1 MPALDFPIRPTLLFV
16 HGWAFDAAFWA
27 PLAAALADWPQAV
40 ADAGYFG
47 PAHAPTL
54 AGPVLAI
61 GHSFGALQLLG
72 DAPPGCL
79 GLVAINGFARFGAAG
94 DFPRGV
100 PVRML
105 DRMLNR
111 LATQPEAV
119 LRDFRQRC
127 GDATAFGAPRVEPL
141 ARDLRTLRDADRR
154 PALATLPM
162 PLLALAG
169 AADPIAPA
177 PMTTAGFGATAEIHW
192 REDGGHLLPLT
203 DSDWCAQR
211 IRAFLTRLAPAA

>member
-1 MPALDFPIRPTLLFV
+1 MPAAAPSRPTLLFV

-47 PAHAPTL
+47 PAADPAP

-61 GHSFGALQLLG
+61 GHSLGALRLLG
-72 DAPPGCL
+72 DAPPACL
-79 GLVAINGFARFGAAG
+79 GLVAINGFARFGAAA
-94 DFPRGV
+94 DFPEGV
-100 PVRML
+100 AARML

-111 LATQPEAV
+111 LAAQPETV

-127 GDATAFGAPRVEPL
+127 GDATAFGAPRLEPL
-141 ARDLRTLRDADRR
+141 ARDLRLLRDADLR
-154 PALATLPM
+154 PALAKLPA

-169 AADPIAPA
+169 AQDPIAPA
-177 PMTTAGFGATAEIHW
+177 AMTAAGFGDLADIHW
-192 REDGGHLLPLT
+192 REGGGHLLPVT
-203 DSDWCAQR
+203 DTDWCAGH
-211 IRAFLTRLAPAA
+211 IRDFLARVAPGA